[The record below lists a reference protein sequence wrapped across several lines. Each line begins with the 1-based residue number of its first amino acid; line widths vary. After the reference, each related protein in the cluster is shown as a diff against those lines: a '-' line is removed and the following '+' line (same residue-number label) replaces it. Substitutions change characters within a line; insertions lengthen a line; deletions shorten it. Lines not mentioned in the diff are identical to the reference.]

1 MPERPILII
10 DDDPAI
16 RTTVADILESEGYT
30 VATAINGADGLQ
42 SLDRVDPALVLLD
55 MRMPILDGW
64 GFARAL
70 RSRGVQIPILVM
82 TAAQDA
88 RRWAHEINARRL
100 CRQTLRSDR
109 SARRG
114 RTILSG
120 RLSISDLRNWR
131 AAPLHSGIV
140 VLVMC
145 AVLPRYARENAPKIG
160 AYHAAARKNA
170 AVRCGTTLLRNSK
183 SS

>member
-16 RTTVADILESEGYT
+16 RMTVADILESEGYI

-88 RRWAHEINARRL
+88 RRWAHEINAEGYVAKPFDL
-100 CRQTLRSDR
+100 IDLLD
-109 SARRG
+109 AVG
-114 RTILSG
+114 RFFP
-120 RLSISDLRNWR
+120 
-131 AAPLHSGIV
+131 AA
-140 VLVMC
+140 
-145 AVLPRYARENAPKIG
+145 
-160 AYHAAARKNA
+160 
-170 AVRCGTTLLRNSK
+170 
-183 SS
+183 